1 MLITKEIFNYI
12 ANMCGRKTLTK
23 NKRAI
28 IEELMIDDWQIE
40 DYLPSYNISPTQHSI
55 VMIQANGSNIAKRM
69 KWGLIPNWS
78 KNDSF
83 SSKMINARLETLRSK
98 PSFKDL
104 IYKKRCIVPS
114 NGYYEWKQNG
124 PNKNAYF
131 INRKDNR
138 LLLFAGLWTLWP
150 SPSGSVYTYTIITT
164 KAQQDIA
171 HIHNRMP
178 VILDKSKIDKWINIE
193 NRSFE
198 IQEAISQSKES
209 LDHYQVS
216 NFVNSPNN
224 NSKRCITPFKEPVN
238 LNLFDNK

>member
-1 MLITKEIFNYI
+1 
-12 ANMCGRKTLTK
+12 MCGRKTLIK
-23 NKRAI
+23 NKKAI

-40 DYLPSYNISPTQHSI
+40 DYLPSYNIAPTQYSI
-55 VMIQANGSNIAKRM
+55 VLIQDEGSNVAKSMR
-69 KWGLIPNWS
+69 WGLIPSWS

-83 SSKMINARLETLRSK
+83 SSKMINARFETLRVK

-104 IYKKRCIVPS
+104 IYQKRCIVPS
-114 NGYYEWKQNG
+114 DGYYEWKKNG
-124 PNKNAYF
+124 PHKTAYF
-131 INRKDNR
+131 INRKDNG
-138 LLLFAGLWTLWP
+138 LLLFAGLWELWS
-150 SPSGSVYTYTIITT
+150 SPSGPIYSYTIITT

-178 VILDKSKIDKWINIE
+178 VILDKSKVDNWINIE
-193 NRSFE
+193 NKSFE
-198 IQEAISQSKES
+198 IQEAISQTERS

-224 NSKRCITPFKEPVN
+224 NSKKCITPTKEPVD

>member
-1 MLITKEIFNYI
+1 
-12 ANMCGRKTLTK
+12 MCGRKTLIK
-23 NKRAI
+23 SKKAI

-40 DYLPSYNISPTQHSI
+40 DYLPSYNIAPTQYSI
-55 VMIQANGSNIAKRM
+55 VLIQDEGSNVAKSMR
-69 KWGLIPNWS
+69 WGLIPSWS

-83 SSKMINARLETLRSK
+83 SSKMINARFETLRVK

-104 IYKKRCIVPS
+104 IYQKRCIVPS
-114 NGYYEWKQNG
+114 DGYYEWKKNG
-124 PNKNAYF
+124 PHKTAYF
-131 INRKDNR
+131 INRKDNG
-138 LLLFAGLWTLWP
+138 LLLFAGLWELWS
-150 SPSGSVYTYTIITT
+150 SPSGPIYSYTIITT

-178 VILDKSKIDKWINIE
+178 VILDKSKVDNWINIE
-193 NRSFE
+193 NKSFE
-198 IQEAISQSKES
+198 IQEAISQTERS

-224 NSKRCITPFKEPVN
+224 NSKKCITPFKEPVN